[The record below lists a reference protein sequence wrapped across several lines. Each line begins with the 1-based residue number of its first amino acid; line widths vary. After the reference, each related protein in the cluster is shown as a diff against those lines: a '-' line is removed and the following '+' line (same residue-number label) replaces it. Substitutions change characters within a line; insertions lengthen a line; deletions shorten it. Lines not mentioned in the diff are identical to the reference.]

1 MAAIT
6 QLVLYFGFM
15 ITWIVEIYYPPAWL
29 VWGPITVFG
38 NLFISYNLLFDV
50 LNVPI
55 SIEIILKEFTL
66 EFFQLINGNV
76 NPDTDDISLGL
87 VDIIDTFITIGFFL
101 NPVNIFGFFWKVLTG
116 KMSLDFGGEIAELES
131 TVHVGK

>member
-1 MAAIT
+1 MFIPLIFELDIYLRHMKFFRFFSLMAAIT

-66 EFFQLINGNV
+66 EFF
-76 NPDTDDISLGL
+76 
-87 VDIIDTFITIGFFL
+87 
-101 NPVNIFGFFWKVLTG
+101 
-116 KMSLDFGGEIAELES
+116 
-131 TVHVGK
+131 